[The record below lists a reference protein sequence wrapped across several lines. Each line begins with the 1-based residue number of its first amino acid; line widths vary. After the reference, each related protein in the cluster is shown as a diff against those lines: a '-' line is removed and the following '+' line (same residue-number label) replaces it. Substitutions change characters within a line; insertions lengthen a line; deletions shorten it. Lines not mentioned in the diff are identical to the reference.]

1 VVPFMAKFVAN
12 PTPGTYERLKNGML
26 DVELKMPAHERA
38 LRWRDEYCRMLG
50 EHYRAEYKPA
60 VIDSGLMRVPLN
72 ASRSM
77 HAMEEGEARA
87 ACGNAV
93 AGRGY
98 FGVPVPAQVKYSSHE
113 MTSGNFKSVLCIM
126 SNHTNK

>member
-1 VVPFMAKFVAN
+1 MAKFVAN

-93 AGRGY
+93 AG
-98 FGVPVPAQVKYSSHE
+98 SSHE